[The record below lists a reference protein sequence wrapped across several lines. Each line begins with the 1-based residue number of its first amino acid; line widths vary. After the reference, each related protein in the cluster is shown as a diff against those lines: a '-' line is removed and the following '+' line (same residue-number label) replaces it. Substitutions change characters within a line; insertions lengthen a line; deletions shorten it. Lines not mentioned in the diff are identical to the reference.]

1 MFCIRQILASLIC
14 CATVAACLMAD
25 DWPGFR
31 GPQRDG
37 KSAEKGLLPKWPEN
51 GPKLL
56 WTISDAGSALSG
68 MSIIGDRLFTMG
80 QLKDGQY
87 SLCYSVKDGK
97 LLWTKKNGKEYKN
110 GFGDGPRCTPTL
122 DGEVLFALGSNG
134 DLQCLNQ
141 ENGSERW
148 KLNILESFGGE
159 NIGWGISESP
169 LVVGD
174 KVIVTPGGTGGTL
187 VALDKTNGRTLW
199 RARDPNHNGTEQ
211 AAYASPQ
218 LVNVG
223 NLQQIVTFTSKG
235 AIGVQ
240 ASDGKFL
247 WRYDQMANGTANCA
261 SPVYSK
267 GKILYS
273 SDYGA
278 GCALLELKP
287 DGTASEIYFHK
298 NFKNHH
304 GGYVLVDEYV
314 YGFDSG
320 ILVCMEWATGKIKW
334 KDRSVGK
341 GSVIYADG
349 MLYVLSEDSENGYMA
364 LVKAVPTGYQEV
376 SKFKLPQRSG
386 KSTWV
391 YPVIANGKLYL
402 RDQEYIWCYDVK
414 G

>member
-1 MFCIRQILASLIC
+1 MQRIHSFIICLCSLIVVG
-14 CATVAACLMAD
+14 TLLHAD

-31 GPQRDG
+31 GPARDG
-37 KSAEKGLLPKWPEN
+37 KSAEKGLLDKWPEG

-56 WTISDAGSALSG
+56 WTISDAGAALSG
-68 MSIIGDRLFTMG
+68 MSIKGDRLFTMG

-87 SLCYSVKDGK
+87 VLCYSLKDGK
-97 LLWTKKNGKEYKN
+97 LLWSKKNGKEYMN
-110 GFGDGPRCTPTL
+110 SFGDGPRCTPTL
-122 DGEVLFALGSNG
+122 DGDVLYAMGANG
-134 DLQCLNQ
+134 DLQCLSQ

-148 KLNILESFGGE
+148 KLNILDEFNGE

-174 KVIVTPGGTGGTL
+174 RVIVTPGGTGGTM
-187 VALDKTNGRTLW
+187 VALDKTNGRTIW
-199 RARDPNHNGTEQ
+199 RSRDPNQTGAEQ

-218 LVNVG
+218 QITVG
-223 NLQQIVTFTSKG
+223 NMQQIVTFTSKG

-240 ASDGKFL
+240 AADGKFL
-247 WRYDQMANGTANCA
+247 WRYDQMSNGTANCS
-261 SPVYSK
+261 SPVYSN

-278 GCALLELKP
+278 GCAMLELKP
-287 DGTASEIYFHK
+287 DGSASEVYFHK

-304 GGYVLVDEYV
+304 GGYVLVDDHV

-341 GSVIYADG
+341 GSVTYADG
-349 MLYVLSEDSENGYMA
+349 MLYVLSETGNMG

-376 SKFKLPQRSG
+376 SRFKLPELSG

-402 RDQEYIWCYDVK
+402 RDQERIWCYEVK
-414 G
+414 GKS